1 MIKKMCILAVVA
13 MGLTAVTTST
23 ADAYI
28 VRRIAPVRRAV
39 LPPYPIARR
48 AVVGPV
54 VRPVYRP
61 VLGRPYYAAPY
72 WGGGGVSIN
81 VGW

>member
-1 MIKKMCILAVVA
+1 MIKKICVLAVVA
-13 MGLTAVTTST
+13 VGLTAVSAST

-28 VRRIAPVRRAV
+28 VRRFAPVRRAV
-39 LPPYPIARR
+39 LPPYPVARR
-48 AVVGPV
+48 VVAGPV

-61 VLGRPYYAAPY
+61 VIGRPYYATPY
-72 WGGGGVSIN
+72 WGGGVSVN